1 MSFSDYDALLEESQ
15 PAVPGGDVR
24 LAMLRRGAEIERER
38 ILEVLRNWT
47 VRGDGD
53 YPEGY
58 RDALDAVMLIVKNE
72 KSIKMM
78 DNLTDLLGV
87 IGK

>member
-1 MSFSDYDALLEESQ
+1 VTFPDYDALVVESK
-15 PAVPGGDVR
+15 PDIAGADVR

-58 RDALDAVMLIVKNE
+58 RDALDAVMLIVKDE